1 MATKTLNDM
10 DRNLDHMRMQKAFR
24 NDTSFSMIEKEKQR
38 LAKVFQL
45 PPILRMQS
53 VQKSMNQRGNTLSA
67 TEDSLTS
74 SVKNIS
80 EHQFM
85 IQTKLSSTIKKPQL
99 SNFNTYEL

>member
-10 DRNLDHMRMQKAFR
+10 DRSLDHMRMQKAFR

-53 VQKSMNQRGNTLSA
+53 VQKSLNQRGSTLSA
-67 TEDSLTS
+67 TEDSLRS
-74 SVKNIS
+74 DVKNIS
-80 EHQFM
+80 AEQFV
-85 IQTKLSSTIKKPQL
+85 IQTKLANTI
-99 SNFNTYEL
+99 